1 MNKGVAHDEQGLSGA
16 WSVLRR
22 QRCNVRFS
30 AALSTF
36 WGAVDPSTI
45 PAMTRAEMGQR
56 IRLIRLALRLTQ
68 RQMAA
73 YIDARQSKICDIEK
87 GKQWPVFE
95 DIGRLAL
102 ALHFSLDV
110 LNAPGD
116 FDLKAC
122 LHPR

>member
-1 MNKGVAHDEQGLSGA
+1 
-16 WSVLRR
+16 
-22 QRCNVRFS
+22 
-30 AALSTF
+30 
-36 WGAVDPSTI
+36 
-45 PAMTRAEMGQR
+45 MTRKEMGQR
-56 IRLIRLALRLTQ
+56 IRLIRLALGLTQ
-68 RQMAA
+68 RQMGA
-73 YIDARQSKICDIEK
+73 YINAGQSKICDMEK
-87 GKQWPVFE
+87 GEQWPLFE

>member
-1 MNKGVAHDEQGLSGA
+1 M
-16 WSVLRR
+16 
-22 QRCNVRFS
+22 RFL
-30 AALSTF
+30 AALSSR
-36 WGAVDPSTI
+36 WGAFHVQQH
-45 PAMTRAEMGQR
+45 PAMTRTEMGQR

-95 DIGRLAL
+95 DIGKLAL